1 MSAPQ
6 TASQVLERTFLDIR
20 CKILEIAAA
29 LDRIERADNA
39 EETDRD
45 PRIEQIR
52 ASLALLGDK
61 GFDRAERVQIL
72 FSDPYDADWNK

>member
-1 MSAPQ
+1 MSAQ
-6 TASQVLERTFLDIR
+6 TASQILERTFLDLR
-20 CKILEIAAA
+20 CRILEIAAA

-39 EETDRD
+39 EEIDCDR
-45 PRIEQIR
+45 RIEQIR
-52 ASLALLGDK
+52 ASFALLGEN